1 VERVMMVRA
10 SIIIVSYYVAG
21 VPILQRGQIQIG
33 PHVPRPPLSSF
44 SSNPS
49 NLDSYEPNLY
59 ICEYL
64 ANRCQQSALNTLK
77 KLNDLIARKYKRE
90 ANRADPQ
97 TENIIK
103 LNIAV
108 LMILQGRRD
117 NALVL
122 LREIYHNRNCFIEF
136 MQTRIFLLLL

>member
-1 VERVMMVRA
+1 M
-10 SIIIVSYYVAG
+10 
-21 VPILQRGQIQIG
+21 
-33 PHVPRPPLSSF
+33 PPSSF

-59 ICEYL
+59 ICEYM

-77 KLNDLIARKYKRE
+77 KLNDLIARRYKRE

-117 NALVL
+117 YALVL
-122 LREIYHNRNCFIEF
+122 VREIYNNRNCFIEF